1 MPLLL
6 QARMRVIKR
15 NGEYENVSFDKVLNR
30 IKILCDGLDVNE
42 YDVAQKV
49 CSRIYDGVRT
59 SELDELAAHICSSMI
74 IDHPDYDKLASRITI
89 SNHQKNTSPS
99 FSETINILYHNVDD
113 SGVNNPLV
121 SDDVYN
127 IVLKNKEKL
136 NSYLDYS
143 RDFDF
148 DYFGFKTLERSYLM
162 KIKGKIVERPQHMFM
177 RVALGIHG
185 DDIKDALQTYDYMS
199 KKYFI
204 HATPTLFNSGTPR
217 PQLSSCF
224 LLSNEDSID
233 GIFNTLKE
241 CALISKYAGGIGMHI
256 HDIRGKGS
264 RIRGTNGES
273 TGILPML
280 RVFNNG
286 ARFVNQC
293 VTPDKLVFTKDGI
306 KRMDE
311 VTTDDYLV
319 THDGTYKKVN
329 SVAIN
334 EKVNDEIVIID
345 VRHATHPLKCTKV
358 HEILVIDTENSKFC
372 FKDIAKKLENGTIA
386 PEYIPAEKVT
396 TNHLMV
402 YPIPKY
408 ENDIPELT
416 LDDMRLYGIMIGD
429 GSINVRNQW
438 SVNLNTTSKVKTSE
452 FVKAYLDSKGI
463 HYWEYVD
470 EAIHYVTWTNNTK
483 IPFTYDDLYDS
494 NKEKHIQP
502 LFMHLPKDKISMIL
516 KGMMETDGYVTDSGV
531 YYGSTSLN
539 VIQSMKYMLLRIG
552 ILATLHIKDK
562 VGQVNNVYNNKAI
575 IARKI
580 NYDLRIP
587 KVEKLKE
594 LDIFTKFDPTD
605 YVLYYQYNDW
615 LLSKVV
621 NTSRTRYTGKVYDF
635 NMMDNH
641 NYLTD
646 SGLIHNS
653 GRRNGSI
660 AVYLEP
666 WHCDIE
672 GFLELRK
679 PHGHEEERTR
689 DLFLALWV
697 CDLFME
703 RVKADGVWSLMCPNT
718 SPGLSDVYGDDFKAL
733 YEKYEAEGKFVKQV
747 PAQKV
752 WFKILE
758 SQIESGQPYILYKD
772 AANKK
777 SNQKNLGTIKSSN
790 LCTEIIELSNH
801 EESAVCNLA
810 SIALP
815 TYVKKDEEGNTYF
828 DFEELHEI
836 SKIVTKN
843 LNKVIDIN
851 FYPVEKTKRSNLR
864 HRPIGIGVQGLADTF
879 VKMGYTF
886 ESEEARQLNK
896 DIFETIYHGSVES
909 SFEIAKKRHLIIT
922 GMEDI
927 SNIKSDMYLNI
938 NEYDKPSGKYPGAY
952 STFEGSPASQGI
964 LQFDM
969 WNVKPSE
976 RYDWGSLKEG
986 IKTYGLR
993 NSLLLAPMPTAS
1005 TSQIMGFNECFEP
1018 FTSNIYKRKTLAGEF
1033 ILVNKYLLQDLINLG
1048 LWNKDIKDKIIID
1061 DGSIQNIPEIPE
1073 NMRNMYKTVW
1083 EISQKVIIDMAADR
1097 GAFICQSQSMNLFME
1112 EPTFKKLTSMHFY
1125 AWGKGLKTGMYYLR
1139 SKPKASAQ
1147 KFTIDPT
1154 LSRLA
1159 NNKDG
1164 GETKSLPEKK
1174 NVVCTDEICVVCS
1187 A

>member
-1 MPLLL
+1 
-6 QARMRVIKR
+6 MRVIKR

-30 IKILCDGLDVNE
+30 IKILCNGLDVNE

-99 FSETINILYHNVDD
+99 FSETINMLYNNVDE
-113 SGVNNPLV
+113 SGVHNPLV
-121 SDDVYN
+121 SDNVYN

-136 NSYLDYS
+136 NSYIDYS

-162 KIKGKIVERPQHMFM
+162 KINGKIVERPQHMFM
-177 RVALGIHG
+177 RVSLGIHG

-280 RVFNNG
+280 RVYNNG

-293 VTPDKLVFTKDGI
+293 VTPDKLVFTKAGI

-329 SVAIN
+329 SVSVN
-334 EKVNDEIVIID
+334 EKVNDEIVVID
-345 VRHATHPLKCTKV
+345 VKHASQPLKCTKV
-358 HEILVIDTENSKFC
+358 HEIFVIDTGNSMFC
-372 FKDIAKKLENGTIA
+372 FRDISKKLEAGSIK

-396 TNHLMV
+396 TDHLMV

-408 ENDIPELT
+408 ENDILDLT

-429 GSINVRNQW
+429 GSIINKNQW
-438 SVNLNTTSKVKTSE
+438 SVNVNAFTSR
-452 FVKAYLDSKGI
+452 FVKAYLYSKDI
-463 HYWEYVD
+463 QYSECADNDKKCIVWLQSS
-470 EAIHYVTWTNNTK
+470 N
-483 IPFTYDDLYDS
+483 IPFTYNDLYDS
-494 NKEKHIQP
+494 NKVKHIHPQY
-502 LFMHLPKDKISMIL
+502 MHLPKNKVAMIL
-516 KGMMETDGYVTDSGV
+516 KGMLETDGYVADTGV
-531 YYGSTSLN
+531 YYGSPSLK

-552 ILATLHIKDK
+552 ILATLDIKDTETPTRK
-562 VGQVNNVYNNKAI
+562 VS
-575 IARKI
+575 
-580 NYDLRIP
+580 YDLRIP
-587 KVEKLKE
+587 KVETLKE
-594 LDIFTKFDPTD
+594 LDIFINFEPVDCG
-605 YVLYYQYNDW
+605 LYYQHEDW

-621 NTSRTRYTGKVYDF
+621 NTSRTLYTGKVYDF

-718 SPGLSDVYGDDFKAL
+718 CPGLSDVYGDEFKAL
-733 YEKYEAEGKFVKQV
+733 YEKYESEGKFVKQI
-747 PAQKV
+747 PAQKI

-801 EESAVCNLA
+801 EETAVCNLA

-815 TYVKKDEEGNTYF
+815 TYVKSDDGGKPYY

-836 SKIVTKN
+836 AKVVTKN

-909 SFEIAKKRHLIIT
+909 SHEIAKKRHMIIK
-922 GMEDI
+922 GLEDI
-927 SNIKSDMYLNI
+927 SSIKSDMYLNI
-938 NEYDKPSGKYPGAY
+938 NEHENTTGNYPGAY

-969 WNVKPSE
+969 WNVEPSN
-976 RYDWGSLKEG
+976 RYDWKSLKES

-1005 TSQIMGFNECFEP
+1005 TSQILGFNECFEP

-1033 ILVNKYLLQDLINLG
+1033 ILVNKYLLQDLMKLG
-1048 LWNKDIKDKIIID
+1048 LWNKEIKDKMIID
-1061 DGSIQNIPEIPE
+1061 DGSIQNIPEIPDDIK
-1073 NMRNMYKTVW
+1073 RLYKTVW

-1097 GAFICQSQSMNLFME
+1097 GAYICQSQSMNLFME

-1125 AWGKGLKTGMYYLR
+1125 AWSKGLKTGMYYLR

-1147 KFTIDPT
+1147 KFTIDPS

-1159 NNKDG
+1159 NSK
-1164 GETKSLPEKK
+1164 EQTAPKSPPGKK
-1174 NVVCTDEICVVCS
+1174 SNVVCTDEVCVICS
-1187 A
+1187 S